1 MRIKTQLLITA
12 AVFGLILIAIA
23 AVTIMSDQHGRRASE
38 QENIAVSITQ
48 EASELGYLAN
58 DYVIYRETQQLER
71 WQSKFASFSNDVS
84 RLDVEDPEQQTIVNN
99 IKVDQQRMKD
109 VFDSIVSAAVTSP
122 ENQSL
127 SSIQVS
133 WSRMGVQSN
142 ELMTESIRLSQALR
156 ADADQQKQT
165 TNTLILLMVG
175 VFGAFLIAV
184 YFQTFRRTFRS
195 IDELKKGTEVIGSG
209 DLDYKIDAKRDDEIG
224 ELSHA
229 FNQMTIDLKNVT
241 TSKAVLEREASERRT
256 AEAALEKRTKELSRS
271 NEELKQ
277 FAYVASHDLQE
288 PLRMVTAYLS
298 LLDDKY
304 GDQLDERAKQY
315 LDFAVDGGLRAK
327 DLVQDL
333 LDFSRIDTQGKAFG
347 ETSMELVLDVV
358 LKNLAVQIKE
368 QGATVTHDP
377 LPNMIADDGQMVQ
390 LLQNL
395 VSNAIKFRGVDDP
408 KVHIGCTDENEEWR
422 FTVRDNGIGIDP
434 QYAEKIFVIF
444 QRLHTRD
451 EYPGT
456 GIGLAISKKIVERH
470 GGRIWVES
478 ETGKGSIFVFTIPDG
493 GSR

>member
-1 MRIKTQLLITA
+1 MRIKTQLMITA
-12 AVFGLILIAIA
+12 AVFGMILIVIA
-23 AVTIMSDQHGRRASE
+23 AVTIMADQHGMRASE
-38 QENIAVSITQ
+38 QEEIAVSITQ

-71 WQSKFASFSNDVS
+71 WQTKFASFSNDVS

-99 IKVDQQRMKD
+99 IKIDQQRMKD
-109 VFDSIVSAAVTSP
+109 VFDSIVSATVTSP

-165 TNTLILLMVG
+165 TNTLILLIVG
-175 VFGAFLIAV
+175 VFGAFLMTE

-209 DLDYKIDAKRDDEIG
+209 DLEYKIDAKRDDEIG

-241 TSKAVLEREASERRT
+241 TSKDDLEREVSERKT

-298 LLDDKY
+298 LLDDRC
-304 GDQLDERAKQY
+304 GDHLDERAKQY
-315 LDFAVDGGLRAK
+315 LNFAVEGGLRAK
-327 DLVQDL
+327 ALVQDL
-333 LDFSRIDTQGKAFG
+333 LDFSRIDTQGKAFS
-347 ETSMELVLDVV
+347 ETSMDAVMEMVLN
-358 LKNLAVQIKE
+358 NLAVQIKE
-368 QGATVTHDP
+368 QQATVTHDP

-395 VSNAIKFRGVDDP
+395 VSNGIKFKGVDDP
-408 KVHIGCTDENEEWR
+408 NVHIGCMNAGEGWR
-422 FTVRDNGIGIDP
+422 FTVQDNGIGIDP
-434 QYAEKIFVIF
+434 RYAEKIFAIF

-493 GSR
+493 GQR

>member
-1 MRIKTQLLITA
+1 MRIKTQLMITA
-12 AVFGLILIAIA
+12 AVFGMILIAIA
-23 AVTIMSDQHGRRASE
+23 AVTIIADQHGREASE
-38 QENIAVSITQ
+38 QEKIAVSITQ
-48 EASELGYLAN
+48 KASELSYLAN

-71 WQSKFASFSNDVS
+71 WQSKFASFSDDVS
-84 RLDVEDPEQQTIVNN
+84 RLDVEDPEQQTIANN
-99 IKVDQQRMKD
+99 IKVDQQRMED
-109 VFDSIVSAAVTSP
+109 VFDSIVSAPVTSP
-122 ENQSL
+122 ENQSI

-156 ADADQQKQT
+156 TDADQQKQT

-175 VFGAFLIAV
+175 VFGAFLLAV
-184 YFQTFRRTFRS
+184 YLQTFRRTFRS
-195 IDELKKGTEVIGSG
+195 IDDLKKGTEVIGSG
-209 DLDYKIDAKRDDEIG
+209 DLDFKIDARRDDEIG

-241 TSKAVLEREASERRT
+241 TSKADLEREINERKI
-256 AEAALEKRTKELSRS
+256 AEAALEKRTRELSRS
-271 NEELKQ
+271 NDELKQ

-298 LLDDKY
+298 LLDDKCS
-304 GDQLDERAKQY
+304 DQLDERAKQY

-333 LDFSRIDTQGKAFG
+333 LDFSRIDTQGKAFF
-347 ETSMELVLDVV
+347 ETSMEVVLDVV
-358 LKNLAVQIKE
+358 LNNLAVQIKE

-377 LPNMIADDGQMVQ
+377 LPNVIADDGQMVQ

-408 KVHIGCTDENEEWR
+408 KVHIGCVNEKEGSR

-478 ETGKGSIFVFTIPDG
+478 GMGKGSIFVFTIPDG
-493 GSR
+493 GPR